1 MTVKNSM
8 KSIFANLMKELFY
21 QAGKK
26 TTSVSIQLTHRL
38 FELAI
43 TKISHCS
50 VSVMVRKLLLLHL
63 EDQYVELN
71 IFKDQRKLRF
81 SEKMISWRNVGL
93 LKFMK
98 VTLIILPD
106 FRKNSS
112 PSRNRAQVN
121 LNYFFTQ
128 QRKFMAPSSTPNGV
142 VM

>member
-8 KSIFANLMKELFY
+8 KSIFIYLMKELFY

-26 TTSVSIQLTHRL
+26 TTSVSIQLTPHL

-43 TKISHCS
+43 TKISHCW
-50 VSVMVRKLLLLHL
+50 VSVMVRKLLPLHL
-63 EDQYVELN
+63 EDRYVELN

-81 SEKMISWRNVGL
+81 SEKMISWRNVGF

-112 PSRNRAQVN
+112 PLRNRAQVN

-128 QRKFMAPSSTPNGV
+128 QRKFTAPSSTPNGV